1 MSNKNTTPKNQQ
13 TESRISIPKPARKTS
28 PARKT
33 CRIPGNKT
41 APKPDPDDPR
51 RSQEAPPPETV
62 TVVEARID
70 VGLGNTLFI
79 RGQGDGLS
87 WERGK
92 PLTCVDASTWVWV
105 SSQAR
110 DKVVFK
116 LLLNDQIWAQ
126 GKDLFL
132 EAGRKIEIV
141 PSF

>member
-1 MSNKNTTPKNQQ
+1 M
-13 TESRISIPKPARKTS
+13 
-28 PARKT
+28 
-33 CRIPGNKT
+33 
-41 APKPDPDDPR
+41 
-51 RSQEAPPPETV
+51 
-62 TVVEARID
+62 VEARID

-105 SSQAR
+105 SAQAR